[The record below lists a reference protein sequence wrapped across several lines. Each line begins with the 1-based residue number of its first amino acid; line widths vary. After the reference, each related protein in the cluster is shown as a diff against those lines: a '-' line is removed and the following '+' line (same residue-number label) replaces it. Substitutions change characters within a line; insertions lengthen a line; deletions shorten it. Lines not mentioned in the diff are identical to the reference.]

1 MTYEQEI
8 LRKAKIEELL
18 DRAAHRVM
26 DPAERG
32 RMSGAARRAKTLA
45 LVEKAS

>member
-8 LRKAKIEELL
+8 LWLAGLL
-18 DRAAHRVM
+18 
-26 DPAERG
+26 EG
-32 RMSGAARRAKTLA
+32 EGAARRAKTLA